1 VPEAKK
7 SEQKVRLVSG
17 GPEEWDAIRNIMLI
31 IQSVDDALVAAVKK
45 VDNLSKYLKT
55 PWGLSRGDRFHEL
68 KF

>member
-1 VPEAKK
+1 LGRHKTQTQTRTRSQLYPEYI
-7 SEQKVRLVSG
+7 STD
-17 GPEEWDAIRNIMLI
+17 P
-31 IQSVDDALVAAVKK
+31 IQSIDDALVSAVKK